1 MVVVY
6 GASEI
11 LQDMVGG
18 WMVVGPTCNGH
29 GLLTECMLISLVLD
43 GERTEVT
50 IAVYVQLTGV
60 LRSSTNKSTKIN
72 SSELRNFGELQE
84 LICQISETLV
94 PQSSLYNI

>member
-29 GLLTECMLISLVLD
+29 ELLIECMLISLVLD

-50 IAVYVQLTGV
+50 SCVCIANWCT
-60 LRSSTNKSTKIN
+60 
-72 SSELRNFGELQE
+72 
-84 LICQISETLV
+84 TLK
-94 PQSSLYNI
+94 YK